1 MIFTLVHN
9 KLNSLTVTPGDYVS
23 EQQIIRFSACE
34 TQKCANVTIV
44 DDSVD
49 EPEERFFYTL
59 MRSSGLDSRIT
70 LGPTTVGEVV
80 IMDNE
85 SIYFNT
91 QLYYSVKV
99 L

>member
-1 MIFTLVHN
+1 MHMSCVVYSIPYNIIQYKFLR
-9 KLNSLTVTPGDYVS
+9 LLYDLTVSPGDYVS
-23 EQQIIRFSACE
+23 ERQIIGFSACE

-59 MRSSGLDSRIT
+59 MRSSDLDSRIT
-70 LGPTTVGEVV
+70 LGPERVGEVI

-85 SIYFNT
+85 SM
-91 QLYYSVKV
+91 
-99 L
+99 

>member
-1 MIFTLVHN
+1 MQGGVTHVAWCIPKSAFIVI
-9 KLNSLTVTPGDYVS
+9 NSLTVTPGDYMYVS

-59 MRSSGLDSRIT
+59 MRSSDLDSRIT
-70 LGPTTVGEVV
+70 LGPERVGEVI

-85 SIYFNT
+85 SM
-91 QLYYSVKV
+91 
-99 L
+99 